1 MIRPPKN
8 KQIKIRVTKNTNYY
22 FEKQLIRLGKTKSEA
37 IREYIYN
44 TIHNFKN
51 YNQNKVSCN
60 YEEVYS
66 NHEKHYSKF
75 LTKMITVK
83 VEESV
88 LEDLRE
94 TLGRMNI
101 SMSRHIR
108 DFIVGVARL
117 SVPECESEN
126 RALVEYKN
134 SEPMWSKDA
143 VLSGYMIIEPLGRA
157 LDETKQGAGVTSKD
171 FLTQEEKKYWI
182 DKMHLDDR
190 IKYSRSKI

>member
-1 MIRPPKN
+1 MIRPLKN
-8 KQIKIRVTKNTNYY
+8 KQIKIRVTENTNYY
-22 FEKQLIRLGKTKSEA
+22 FEKQLIRLGKTKSES

-60 YEEVYS
+60 FKV
-66 NHEKHYSKF
+66 KHYSKF
-75 LTKMITVK
+75 LTKTITVK

-94 TLGRMNI
+94 TLGRMNTTV
-101 SMSRHIR
+101 SRHIR

-134 SEPMWSKDA
+134 SEPMLIKDA
-143 VLSGYMIIEPLGRA
+143 ASSGYMIIEKLGRPLPTDDA
-157 LDETKQGAGVTSKD
+157 IHGAGVTSKD
-171 FLTQEEKKYWI
+171 FLTQKEFKYWI
-182 DKMHLDDR
+182 DKVYLDEKIR
-190 IKYSRSKI
+190 YARSKI